1 MLAAGIALTAAL
13 CFALSTVAQH
23 RAAVSSPD
31 AKGLG
36 VRLLLRLARRPVWVL
51 GLLAGAA
58 GLALHAVA
66 LSVGQLAVVQPLLV
80 SGMLFA
86 IPASVLLERRRP
98 SAREWAYAGVV
109 AVGLALFLLAARP
122 SGGSELADQ
131 GVLGAM
137 TAAGAAIAGCA
148 ALLAQGPGR
157 RHRAALL
164 GLAAGISFGVVSALL
179 KHAVGQVA
187 VAPLAVL
194 TTWPVYAL
202 LALGLAGTVLTQTSY
217 QAGALAASQ
226 PALNIAEP
234 VVAVAIGATAFS
246 EGLAVTP
253 SALLGQ
259 TVGSLLMAW
268 GVLRLTALTADPVGA
283 PPSGTMPYIAEE
295 PIAPGDGGATG
306 PAPGVGHEGAR
317 RQVLRL
323 EHRDPAHGALRRV
336 LIVSGSVGAGHDGA
350 AHELADR
357 LRAQGVDVDV
367 RDYLLA
373 LPIPCRYFLRDG
385 YTASVKRAPQ
395 LFQWLFDAIER
406 SWLVHAA
413 LRALCRLGDHTVRQW
428 TRTHP
433 YGVVVSTYPL
443 ASQSLGNLRRRGE
456 LDVPAVTYLTDPAV
470 HRSWVHPAVDHHL
483 TVTSWAARQG
493 SQTYRV
499 TMRPAGPLVPARF
512 GTVDPARRAAL
523 RGELGLDP
531 HRHVALLVTGSLGL
545 GDVEHS
551 ARQVLA
557 AGLVPLVLCGRN
569 QALQRRLA
577 AVPEVVA
584 LGWRDDVHD
593 LMHAADVLV
602 HNAGGLTFTEA
613 MVAGLPAVSYR
624 CIPGHGIANAAA
636 LRDGGLAPWART
648 EEQFTAAL
656 EHQAARGRT
665 PLVPDDPALHV
676 LSVLHGPPVAVPQRP
691 LPRAAVSSAAARAG
705 AGRNGRNG
713 RGRSV
718 PAAAWLRRSA

>member
-1 MLAAGIALTAAL
+1 MLAAGIALAAAL
-13 CFALSTVAQH
+13 CFALSTVSQH

-31 AKGLG
+31 AQG
-36 VRLLLRLARRPVWVL
+36 VGISLLLRLARRPVWLL

-66 LSVGQLAVVQPLLV
+66 LSVGRLAVVQPLLV

-98 SAREWAYAGVV
+98 STREWAYACVV
-109 AVGLALFLLAARP
+109 AVGLGLFLLAAQP
-122 SGGSELADQ
+122 SDGSDLADQ

-137 TAAGAAIAGCA
+137 AAAGAAVAGGA
-148 ALLAQGPGR
+148 TLLAQGPGW

-179 KHAVGQVA
+179 KHVVGQVA
-187 VAPLAVL
+187 VAPLAVF
-194 TTWPVYAL
+194 TTWPFYAL
-202 LALGLAGTVLTQTSY
+202 LALGIAGTLLTQTSY
-217 QAGALAASQ
+217 QAGSLAASQ

-234 VVAVAIGATAFS
+234 VVAVTIGAVAFS

-259 TVGSLLMAW
+259 AAGFLLMAW
-268 GVLRLTALTADPVGA
+268 GVLRLTSLTAKPVGTP
-283 PPSGTMPYIAEE
+283 PPSTQPYTAEE
-295 PIAPGDGGATG
+295 PTAPGARAGGLS
-306 PAPGVGHEGAR
+306 PGAGHDGAR
-317 RQVLRL
+317 RQILRL
-323 EHRDPAHGALRRV
+323 EHHDRAHGALPRV
-336 LIVSGSVGAGHDGA
+336 LVVSGSVGAGHDGA
-350 AHELADR
+350 AYELADR
-357 LRAQGVDVDV
+357 LRARGVDVDV

-373 LPIPCRYFLRDG
+373 LPSLCRYFLRDG
-385 YTASVKRAPQ
+385 YTISVKQAPQ

-413 LRALCRLGDHTVRQW
+413 MRALCRLGDRTVRRW

-433 YGVVVSTYPL
+433 YDVVVSTYPL
-443 ASQSLGNLRRRGE
+443 ASQSLGNLRQRGD
-456 LDVPAVTYLTDPAV
+456 LNVPVVTYLTDPAV

-493 SQTYRV
+493 TQTYRV
-499 TMRPAGPLVPARF
+499 AMRPAGPLVPARF
-512 GTVDPARRAAL
+512 GTVDPTRRAAL
-523 RGELGLDP
+523 RGELGLTSYQQ
-531 HRHVALLVTGSLGL
+531 VALLVTGSLGL

-577 AVPEVVA
+577 AVPGVVA

-613 MVAGLPAVSYR
+613 MVAGLPAISYR

-636 LRDGGLAPWART
+636 LRDGGLAPWAHT
-648 EEQFTAAL
+648 DEQFAAAL
-656 EHQAARGRT
+656 QRQAGRGRT
-665 PLVPDDPALHV
+665 LLVPDDPALHV
-676 LSVLHGPPVAVPQRP
+676 LSVLRGSPDAMPQRP
-691 LPRAAVSSAAARAG
+691 LPRAAANPAATRAD
-705 AGRNGRNG
+705 AGRNG

-718 PAAAWLRRSA
+718 PATAWLRRSA

>member
-1 MLAAGIALTAAL
+1 VLAAGIALTAAL
-13 CFALSTVAQH
+13 CFALSTVSQH

-36 VRLLLRLARRPVWVL
+36 VRLLWQLARRPAWVL
-51 GLLAGAA
+51 GLVAGAA
-58 GLALHAVA
+58 GFALHAVA

-98 SAREWAYAGVV
+98 STREWAYAGVV
-109 AVGLALFLLAARP
+109 VVGLSLFLLAARP
-122 SGGSELADQ
+122 SGGRDLADV
-131 GVLGAM
+131 GVLGAL
-137 TAAGAAIAGCA
+137 TATGAALAGGT
-148 ALLAQGPGR
+148 ALLARGPGR

-179 KHAVGQVA
+179 KHVVGELA

-194 TTWPVYAL
+194 TTWPLYAL
-202 LALGLAGTVLTQTSY
+202 LVLGVAGTVLSQRSY
-217 QAGALAASQ
+217 QVGSLAASQ

-234 VVAVAIGATAFS
+234 VVAVAIGAVAFG

-253 SALLGQ
+253 AALLGQ
-259 TVGSLLMAW
+259 AAGALFMAW
-268 GVLRLTALTADPVGA
+268 GVLRLTALTVDPVGA
-283 PPSGTMPYIAEE
+283 PPPGSTPHSAQVTTGPDAGAIGR
-295 PIAPGDGGATG
+295 APGGGVRHDRAQ
-306 PAPGVGHEGAR
+306 R
-317 RQVLRL
+317 RVLRL
-323 EHRDPAHGALRRV
+323 EHRDPAGGALPRV

-357 LRAQGVDVDV
+357 LRAQGVDVDH

-373 LPIPCRYFLRDG
+373 LPSLCRYFLRDG
-385 YTASVKRAPQ
+385 YTASVERAPQ
-395 LFQWLFDAIER
+395 LFQWLFDAIEGR
-406 SWLVHAA
+406 WLVHATM
-413 LRALCRLGDHTVRQW
+413 RAFCRLGDRTVRRW
-428 TRTHP
+428 TQAHP

-456 LDVPAVTYLTDPAV
+456 LRVPAVTYLTDPAV

-499 TMRPAGPLVPARF
+499 VMRPAGPLVPARF
-512 GTVDPARRAAL
+512 GTVDPARRLAL

-531 HRHVALLVTGSLGL
+531 HRQVALLVTGSLGL

-551 ARQVLA
+551 ARQVLT

-569 QALQRRLA
+569 HALQRRLA
-577 AVPEVVA
+577 AVPGVVA
-584 LGWRDDVHD
+584 LGWRNDVHD

-648 EEQFTAAL
+648 DEQFTRAL
-656 EHQAARGRT
+656 AQQAARGRT
-665 PLVPDDPALHV
+665 ASVHDDPALHV
-676 LSVLHGPPVAVPQRP
+676 LALLRRPPVDAPRRSLP
-691 LPRAAVSSAAARAG
+691 LAATFAAAARTDA
-705 AGRNGRNG
+705 GRNG